1 MLNSTLIVIAISIAA
16 GATIR
21 AWAFASFAFLLV
33 AALGVVILLKGSSLM
48 GAIVSCL
55 EVLVLMEIFYLA
67 GLFVFSLSGHIHKRR
82 KRNSL
87 ANRSQMTGKH
97 PH

>member
-33 AALGVVILLKGSSLM
+33 AALGIVILLKGSSFI
-48 GAIVSCL
+48 GAVISSL

-67 GLFVFSLSGHIHKRR
+67 GLFAFSLSGHIHKRR
-82 KRNSL
+82 KRNSI
-87 ANRSQMTGKH
+87 ANRSQVTGKH